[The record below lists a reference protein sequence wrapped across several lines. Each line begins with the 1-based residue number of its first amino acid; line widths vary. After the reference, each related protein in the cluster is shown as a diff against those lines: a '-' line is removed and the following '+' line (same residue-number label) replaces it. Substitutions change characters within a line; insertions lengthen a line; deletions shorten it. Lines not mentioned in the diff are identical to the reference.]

1 MKIKM
6 RCTVMNKVNGLPG
19 PFVVGVEYEMS
30 DANANAFVSSGLA
43 DHVDAP
49 AVVEVAT
56 PDVTYETAVLTDAD
70 VIETPED
77 ATPRAF
83 MRNHR
88 NR

>member
-30 DANANAFVSSGLA
+30 GANADAFVASGLA
-43 DHVDAP
+43 EYVES
-49 AVVEVAT
+49 VQVEVVA
-56 PDVTYETAVLTDAD
+56 PPVYETTVTTDAD

-77 ATPRAF
+77 ALPRAF